1 MRLTQLTER
10 ARVPRAQVF
19 RAFQALLVPLAPL
32 GVVREKGWA
41 CRRALRA
48 RRAARACPSAG
59 PASTVDWQIDLRY
72 SIEFQC

>member
-48 RRAARACPSAG
+48 RRAARLGC
-59 PASTVDWQIDLRY
+59 LRGLAVRLPQVQH
-72 SIEFQC
+72 SRRLPPGS

>member
-1 MRLTQLTER
+1 MSLTQLTER

-48 RRAARACPSAG
+48 RRAVRIFAKNTLNDKICKL
-59 PASTVDWQIDLRY
+59 ILC
-72 SIEFQC
+72 F

>member
-1 MRLTQLTER
+1 MSLTQLTER

-41 CRRALRA
+41 CRRGITRIHDQTSL
-48 RRAARACPSAG
+48 
-59 PASTVDWQIDLRY
+59 
-72 SIEFQC
+72 